1 MALPWTTR
9 TFTARGAT
17 GGGEAMYPPKLP
29 KNGSSTEDTSRP
41 VVRTKTRKGALLF
54 EKKIDQY
61 LANYQGPLEGPRL
74 MSLVMVPGTVAS

>member
-17 GGGEAMYPPKLP
+17 GVGEAMYPPKLH

-54 EKKIDQY
+54 EKKIAQY
-61 LANYQGPLEGPRL
+61 LANYQRPLAGPRL
-74 MSLVMVPGTVAS
+74 MNLVMVPGTVAS